1 MLNLKHFRC
10 TFDKYQNFK
19 MEVIHNI
26 SNYFPKKPS
35 VVTIGTFDGVH
46 IGHQKI
52 IRDLVLK
59 AKSEDLS
66 AIVLTFSPHPRM
78 VLQKDTQLKMIDTLE
93 EKRQLLETM
102 GVEILIVQPFTQ
114 EFSRLTA
121 IEFTRDILVNGLNI
135 SRLIIGY
142 DHRFGRNREATVNDL
157 KQFGLDYNF
166 TVDEIPAQDVASIAV
181 SSTKVRNTILAGE
194 IKKTNQYLGRPFSL
208 SGSIVKGDKIGRKMG
223 YPTANLEI
231 KEKDKLRPNNGVY
244 LVQSHL
250 NNKTCFGMMN
260 IGKRPT
266 VSGKKI
272 QIEIYF
278 FDFEGDLYGNK
289 LKIELL
295 EKIRDEQ
302 KYESLERL
310 RNQLSID
317 QKSCQ
322 KLIPKYL

>member
-1 MLNLKHFRC
+1 
-10 TFDKYQNFK
+10 
-19 MEVIHNI
+19 MEVIYNI
-26 SNYFPKKPS
+26 DNYIPKKRAIL
-35 VVTIGTFDGVH
+35 TIGTFDGVH
-46 IGHQKI
+46 VGHQKI
-52 IRDLVLK
+52 ISDLV
-59 AKSEDLS
+59 AKSKKEDLCPL
-66 AIVLTFSPHPRM
+66 VLTFFPHPRM
-78 VLQKDTQLKMIDTLE
+78 VLQKDSQLKMIDTLE
-93 EKRQLLETM
+93 EKRQLLEAL
-102 GVEILIVQPFTQ
+102 GIEFLIIQPFTT

-121 IEFTRDILVNGLNI
+121 IEYTRDFLVNGLSI
-135 SRLIIGY
+135 SKLIIGY
-142 DHRFGRNREATVNDL
+142 DHRFGRNREATVDDL

-231 KEKDKLRPNNGVY
+231 KEKHKLRPNNGVY

-250 NNKTCFGMMN
+250 NNKICFGMMN

-278 FDFEGDLYGNK
+278 FDFRFSHLAF
-289 LKIELL
+289 
-295 EKIRDEQ
+295 
-302 KYESLERL
+302 
-310 RNQLSID
+310 
-317 QKSCQ
+317 
-322 KLIPKYL
+322 